1 MRLNEHDRMMA
12 IARHPEY
19 IKDYNEIKDLFY
31 KCKRDKSN
39 GSCVDTAIDRLRIK
53 WNIST
58 PILIP
63 TQEDRQILFH
73 QDEQDAIVE
82 LTDSEYDL
90 RRPANALGI
99 NPEFPTRQYILLV
112 HLEINL
118 TKSEADLIRSFKS
131 MIKSWKKN
139 IPDDIAPRKSKY
151 DPWKIYDLHQSNR
164 SLNQIARDLCGDNS
178 PRGER
183 SPAYN
188 DRLWPP
194 YKAVER
200 AYKKAVKMIQSVTY
214 SSQKFK

>member
-1 MRLNEHDRMMA
+1 MRLNERDRMMA

-31 KCKRDKSN
+31 KCKKDKSN
-39 GSCVDTAIDRLRIK
+39 GSCVDTAIDRLCNK
-53 WNIST
+53 WNISA

-63 TQEDRQILFH
+63 LPKDMEILFH
-73 QDEQDAIVE
+73 QDAIVE

-99 NPEFPTRQYILLV
+99 NPEFPPRQYVRLV

-118 TKSEADLIRSFKS
+118 TKSETELIRSFRS

-139 IPDDIAPRKSKY
+139 MPNDMAPRKSKY

-188 DRLWPP
+188 DKLWPP

-200 AYKKAVKMIQSVTY
+200 AYKKAVKMLESVTY